1 MYKIMT
7 LLPARHD
14 TNELLFQCRVTI
26 LTKTP
31 TWRMTRL
38 QMELHVRK
46 PCDKPLASGC
56 KPCSE
61 NLLGTDMESGR
72 EKISR
77 DGSMKSQGFYL
88 TTTR

>member
-7 LLPARHD
+7 LLAARHD
-14 TNELLFQCRVTI
+14 TNELLSQCRVTI

-31 TWRMTRL
+31 TWCMTRL

-56 KPCSE
+56 IACSE
-61 NLLGTDMESGR
+61 DLLGTDAGR
-72 EKISR
+72 GKGKGM
-77 DGSMKSQGFYL
+77 DL
-88 TTTR
+88 